1 MSVLI
6 SSQTNHNRP
15 IIISRPEEKL
25 DPDALGDQLAELA
38 RRRRITTRDEMLL
51 EHLLAVGVLTL
62 DQIRRLLWPEAAP
75 KTAADRLSKLWQWHL
90 LRRARQPWPER
101 TTLPGIAAAPVFAL
115 GQGGWWWLAETE
127 PDDYA
132 YHLID
137 AGWVWRQ
144 LIEAEFYTRLA
155 ASGAA
160 FDWQP
165 RWRGLPDPFLPAD
178 PAAVVTLHR
187 TEGQPLTLALELGII
202 DLFVPERR
210 IPAYDDL
217 AWSGPPLL
225 VALVLRSSK
234 DVSQAV
240 ADIRQR
246 RRQPVSWLVTSWEQ
260 LTAAPALLTAP
271 IWQRLDW
278 QTAPRQVSLAET
290 LDG

>member
-6 SSQTNHNRP
+6 SPQTNHNRP

-25 DPDALGDQLAELA
+25 DPDALGDQLADLA
-38 RRRRITTRDEMLL
+38 RRRRITRRDEMLL
-51 EHLLAVGVLTL
+51 EHLLAAGVLTL
-62 DQIRRLLWPEAAP
+62 DQIRRLLWPEATV

-101 TTLPGIAAAPVFAL
+101 ALSGIAETPVFAL
-115 GQGGWWWLAETE
+115 GQGGWWWLYQPE

-132 YHLID
+132 YRLID
-137 AGWVWRQ
+137 AEWVRRQ
-144 LIEAEFYTRLA
+144 LPAAEIYTRLA
-155 ASGAA
+155 AAGASLT
-160 FDWQP
+160 WQP
-165 RWRGLPDPFLPAD
+165 RWRGLPEPFLPAD

-187 TEGQPLTLALELGII
+187 TEGQPLTLALELGIANI
-202 DLFVPERR
+202 FEPERR

-225 VALVLRSSK
+225 VALVLRRPIHIER
-234 DVSQAV
+234 AL
-240 ADIRQR
+240 AALEQR

-278 QTAPRQVSLAET
+278 QAPPRQLSLAAGG
-290 LDG
+290 DG